1 MNWRTHIHSDPNV
14 LMGKPVVKG
23 TRLAVDFILDLLA
36 EGWTLEAALVHPGAS
51 EEGILIERLA
61 LR

>member
-23 TRLAVDFILDLLA
+23 TRLALGFILGLLA
-36 EGWTLEAALVHPGAS
+36 EGWTLEAALVRPGAS